1 MRRQDLERVRAEMTE
16 HESILKALQRA
27 KRSGNFR
34 RDPSL
39 KRFIPMHHVV
49 FLDFKDKIQALL
61 DHVNSRNHSKKQL
74 QLLFS
79 RAQTLDT
86 MWTIELRHYFN

>member
-1 MRRQDLERVRAEMTE
+1 MRRQDLEKLHAEMTE
-16 HESILKALQRA
+16 HESTLKALQRA
-27 KRSGNFR
+27 KRIGNFN

-39 KRFIPMHHVV
+39 KRFIPIHHVV
-49 FLDFKDKIQALL
+49 FLDFKDKVQALL
-61 DHVNSRNHSKKQL
+61 AHVNSRNHSKKQL

-86 MWTIELRHYFN
+86 LWTIELRHYFN